1 MPPLSLRAWV
11 WVCMATVRLAACG
24 GSWKEERKEREGSGG
39 LVCRSPAGRLFL
51 ETLFLLAGCIRLAL
65 AVLLVYDSPLELY

>member
-1 MPPLSLRAWV
+1 MVPAHGERRGRSAPPADPV
-11 WVCMATVRLAACG
+11 V
-24 GSWKEERKEREGSGG
+24 
-39 LVCRSPAGRLFL
+39 SPAGLLFL

>member
-1 MPPLSLRAWV
+1 MPPLMLRAWV
-11 WVCMATVRLAACG
+11 WVCMAMVRLAACG
-24 GSWKEERKEREGSGG
+24 GSWKEERKEREGSAG
-39 LVCRSPAGRLFL
+39 LQQPRRRLFL

>member
-1 MPPLSLRAWV
+1 MPPLRLRAWV

-24 GSWKEERKEREGSGG
+24 GSWKEERRSARAV
-39 LVCRSPAGRLFL
+39 LVCSSPAGWLFL

-65 AVLLVYDSPLELY
+65 AVLLVYGSPLELY

>member
-1 MPPLSLRAWV
+1 MPPLRLRAWV

-39 LVCRSPAGRLFL
+39 LQQPRRAAIFRNLFS
-51 ETLFLLAGCIRLAL
+51 LAGWIRLGL
-65 AVLLVYDSPLELY
+65 SVILVYGRPLDLY